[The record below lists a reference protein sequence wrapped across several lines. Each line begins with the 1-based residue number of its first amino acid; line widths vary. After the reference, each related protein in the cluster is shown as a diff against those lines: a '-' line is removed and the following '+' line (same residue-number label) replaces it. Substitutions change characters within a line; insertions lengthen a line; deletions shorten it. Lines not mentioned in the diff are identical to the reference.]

1 MRKLLT
7 VIGLTFLMLA
17 GCSNGDFDKA
27 MDEGKTAL
35 TNKEYKNAL
44 SSFERA
50 LDEKKDDSDA
60 KVFVEQTKVM
70 IEAVKLKEE
79 TKVEESIKS
88 FEKVENMKNGN
99 TTLVKQAK
107 EERTALL
114 AILETKKKY
123 SEQLVKSEELI
134 GKKNYSEAKELL
146 TKLVSETKDNKSLE
160 EYNKKAAGLITKIGE
175 EEKNAKNVAVAT
187 KTEKTNTA
195 PAQKVATENNKKVEA
210 DKTQK
215 VATEN
220 NKKVEADKTQKVA
233 TENNK
238 KVEADK
244 TQNVTTE
251 NNKKVEADKTQNVT
265 TENNKKVETG
275 KNQDAFTFDKAKE
288 YIKNEYKEEY
298 DYTLED
304 TQVENGKKYY
314 KIRVRTTYKIE
325 GAAGSGFTGVF
336 KVFEDGTIIELH

>member
-60 KVFVEQTKVM
+60 TVLVEQTKVM

-88 FEKVENMKNGN
+88 FGKVENMKNGN
-99 TTLVKQAK
+99 NTLIKQAK
-107 EERTALL
+107 EERTALV
-114 AILETKKKY
+114 AILEQKKNY

-134 GKKNYSEAKELL
+134 SKKNYAEAKEMLN
-146 TKLVSETKDNKSLE
+146 KVVSETKDNKNLE
-160 EYNKKAAGLITKIGE
+160 EYNKKALGLITKIGE
-175 EEKNAKNVAVAT
+175 EEKTAKSVTTAAKAQKNDAVT
-187 KTEKTNTA
+187 S
-195 PAQKVATENNKKVEA
+195 QKVATEKNQKAETEKNQKAVTEKNQ
-210 DKTQK
+210 KTETEKNQK
-215 VATEN
+215 VATEKN
-220 NKKVEADKTQKVA
+220 QKVV
-233 TENNK
+233 TEKN
-238 KVEADK
+238 
-244 TQNVTTE
+244 Q
-251 NNKKVEADKTQNVT
+251 
-265 TENNKKVETG
+265 KVETG
-275 KNQDAFTFDKAKE
+275 KNQNAFTFEKAKE

-298 DYTLED
+298 NYTLED

-314 KIRVRTTYKIE
+314 QIRVRTTYKIE
-325 GAAGSGFTGVF
+325 GAAGAGFTGVF
-336 KVFEDGTIIELH
+336 KVFEDGTIVEMH

>member
-7 VIGLTFLMLA
+7 LIGLTFLMLA
-17 GCSNGDFDKA
+17 GCSNGDFEKA

-60 KVFVEQTKVM
+60 KVFVEQTKAM

-88 FEKVENMKNGN
+88 FEKVENMKNGSN
-99 TTLVKQAK
+99 TLIKQAK

-114 AILETKKKY
+114 AILEQKKKY

-134 GKKNYSEAKELL
+134 SKKNYSEAKEILN
-146 TKLVSETKDNKSLE
+146 KLVLETKDNKNLE
-160 EYNKKAAGLITKIGE
+160 EYNKKASGLITKIGE
-175 EEKNAKNVAVAT
+175 EEKNTKSKTVAAKEQKTDAVT
-187 KTEKTNTA
+187 SQKVETEKN
-195 PAQKVATENNKKVEA
+195 QKVEA
-210 DKTQK
+210 GKNQK
-215 VATEN
+215 VETEKN
-220 NKKVEADKTQKVA
+220 Q
-233 TENNK
+233 
-238 KVEADK
+238 
-244 TQNVTTE
+244 
-251 NNKKVEADKTQNVT
+251 
-265 TENNKKVETG
+265 KVETG
-275 KNQDAFTFDKAKE
+275 KNHDEFTFEKAIGYIKKE
-288 YIKNEYKEEY
+288 YNEEY
-298 DYTLED
+298 TYTLED

-336 KVFEDGTIIELH
+336 KVFEDGTIVEMH